1 MKREKGFTLI
11 GLLVVIAIIG
21 ILAAIAIP
29 QFRQYRKRGFD
40 AGAKADLRNGAT
52 SEEAYFVDNATYG
65 DCTDA
70 SNCVTVF
77 TDYGLK
83 AVSTSV
89 GMALTGDAVE
99 FSGTASAASGSGT
112 TFSWNSSSGGAQNF

>member
-11 GLLVVIAIIG
+11 ELLVVIAIIG

-29 QFRQYRKRGFD
+29 QFQQYRKRGFD

-52 SEEAYFVDNATYG
+52 SEEAYFVDNASYG

-70 SNCVTVF
+70 TTCISTF

-89 GMALTGDAVE
+89 GMALTGDAVG
-99 FSGTASAASGSGT
+99 FTGTASAASGSGT
-112 TFSWNSSSGGAQNF
+112 TFSWDSSGGGAQNF